1 MMQVSEQ
8 AALRVTVGLE
18 RPYDVLI
25 GPGVLM
31 GIGSLLPER
40 RVALITDSN
49 VAPLHGSKL
58 ADQLARDGREVE
70 LIIVEPGEGSKSPT
84 TWAGI
89 VERLAERGFGRD
101 SVVAGLGGGMVT
113 DLAGFVAA
121 TYLRGVA
128 FCSLPTSLL
137 GMVDAGV
144 GGKTG
149 VNLQAGKNL
158 AGAFW
163 QPRFVAADVDV
174 LASLPERQFRLGAA
188 EFFKHALIGS
198 TAQLDLLDS
207 GRFSPQAAPAD
218 LAAWLA
224 TNIGVKAGIVAADER
239 ETFQRTWLNYG
250 HTLAHALESATE
262 HALEHGEAVA
272 YGILFASLIAEARGY
287 EDTVPYARK
296 LLEFVRPAALPPELD
311 LAQLL
316 PFMARDKKNSA
327 SANRFVLLER
337 PGSPVVVDDL
347 TPVELETAWVRLR
360 GNLAFL
366 EGAPL

>member
-1 MMQVSEQ
+1 MTRMSEPE
-8 AALRVTVGLE
+8 ALRVTVGLE

-25 GPGVLM
+25 GPGILK
-31 GIGSLLPER
+31 GIGSLVPER
-40 RVALITDSN
+40 RVALVTDSN
-49 VAPLHGSKL
+49 VAPLHGSQL
-58 ADQLARDGREVE
+58 ADRLALDGRDVE
-70 LIIVEPGEGSKSPT
+70 LIIVEPGEASKSPA

-101 SVVAGLGGGMVT
+101 CVVIGLGGGMVT

-128 FCSLPTSLL
+128 FCSVPTSLL

-149 VNLQAGKNL
+149 INLRAGKNL

-163 QPRFVAADVDV
+163 QPRFVAADVAV
-174 LASLPERQFRLGAA
+174 LASLPERQFRMGAA
-188 EFFKHALIGS
+188 EFFKHALISS
-198 TAQLDLLDS
+198 TGQLDLLDA
-207 GRFSPQAAPAD
+207 GRFSARAAPAD

-224 TNIGVKAGIVAADER
+224 TNIGVKAAIVAADER
-239 ETFQRTWLNYG
+239 EAGVRTWLNYG
-250 HTLAHALESATE
+250 HTLAHALESATNHE
-262 HALEHGEAVA
+262 LEHGEAVA
-272 YGILFASLIAEARGY
+272 YGILFASLISEARGY
-287 EDTVPYARK
+287 EDTVPYARR
-296 LLEFVRPAALPPELD
+296 LLEFVRPAPLPRELE
-311 LAQLL
+311 LAPLL

-337 PGSPVVVDDL
+337 PGSPVVVDNL
-347 TPVELETAWVRLR
+347 TSGELESAWTRLIGHAPFR
-360 GNLAFL
+360 